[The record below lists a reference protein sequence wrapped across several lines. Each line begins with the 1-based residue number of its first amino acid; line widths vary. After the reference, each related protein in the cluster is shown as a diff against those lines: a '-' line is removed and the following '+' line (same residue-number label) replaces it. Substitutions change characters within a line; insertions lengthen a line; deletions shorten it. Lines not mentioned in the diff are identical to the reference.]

1 MKELFAKRKILSFRY
16 EDALALVDYKE
27 ERIRKLV
34 DSEVVRENGSF
45 LELEDSYLQFFEQI
59 LEVNEE
65 INISFV
71 HEHITY
77 LKDTISYFLQ
87 ENNETQRYSYLRN
100 IKRTLRNIAVTTLR
114 NVIDLKR
121 NVDNTFKSEPN
132 YKIKKQKLVRLDEK
146 REGIEA
152 LIRTTEELINGNE
165 EAFFCI
171 ATDEELGHITDMLRL
186 QFYECSHNLIEIQK
200 QIISYLNKIEYQSR
214 ILTSVS
220 PSTARLSPSITYQSR
235 ILVKVRQLK
244 YLKDQFELESKTNI
258 REVLA
263 AKDPVCFEPSPTYPL
278 RLSVDYLRSGDDV
291 VESIR
296 KVFVRVK
303 KNGRQAKKIAGN
315 IAGDYLVTQTT
326 EEIFIN
332 LEEVKNAFLASG
344 SDLFTF
350 VMTYHFPKE
359 VDIDERITFYCQ
371 IISQYYDDCSVT
383 DRYAS
388 AYGVEYT
395 LVYPK

>member
-1 MKELFAKRKILSFRY
+1 MPAFHSIEELLKTLSREQRLLKELFAKRKILSFRY

-200 QIISYLNKIEYQSR
+200 QIISYLNQIE
-214 ILTSVS
+214 
-220 PSTARLSPSITYQSR
+220 YQSR

-258 REVLA
+258 REVLV

-359 VDIDERITFYCQ
+359 VDIDERITLYCQ

>member
-1 MKELFAKRKILSFRY
+1 MPAFHSIEELLKTLSREQRLLKELFAKRKILSFRY

-200 QIISYLNKIEYQSR
+200 QIISYLNQIE
-214 ILTSVS
+214 
-220 PSTARLSPSITYQSR
+220 YQSR

-332 LEEVKNAFLASG
+332 LEEVKNAVLASG

-359 VDIDERITFYCQ
+359 VDIDECITFYCQ

>member
-1 MKELFAKRKILSFRY
+1 MPAFHSIEELLKTLSREQRLLKELFAKRKILSFRY

-200 QIISYLNKIEYQSR
+200 QIISYLNQIE
-214 ILTSVS
+214 
-220 PSTARLSPSITYQSR
+220 YQSR

-359 VDIDERITFYCQ
+359 VDIDECITFYCQ

>member
-1 MKELFAKRKILSFRY
+1 M
-16 EDALALVDYKE
+16 DYKE

-152 LIRTTEELINGNE
+152 LT
-165 EAFFCI
+165 
-171 ATDEELGHITDMLRL
+171 
-186 QFYECSHNLIEIQK
+186 
-200 QIISYLNKIEYQSR
+200 
-214 ILTSVS
+214 
-220 PSTARLSPSITYQSR
+220 
-235 ILVKVRQLK
+235 
-244 YLKDQFELESKTNI
+244 
-258 REVLA
+258 
-263 AKDPVCFEPSPTYPL
+263 
-278 RLSVDYLRSGDDV
+278 
-291 VESIR
+291 
-296 KVFVRVK
+296 
-303 KNGRQAKKIAGN
+303 GRQRN
-315 IAGDYLVTQTT
+315 LST
-326 EEIFIN
+326 EMRKPF
-332 LEEVKNAFLASG
+332 
-344 SDLFTF
+344 
-350 VMTYHFPKE
+350 
-359 VDIDERITFYCQ
+359 
-371 IISQYYDDCSVT
+371 SVLL
-383 DRYAS
+383 RMRNW
-388 AYGVEYT
+388 GI
-395 LVYPK
+395 LLIC